1 MARESE
7 AEVKGEAEAEWGVE
21 IEIQIHKWAAKIGK
35 EGEGGSQL
43 RSEGRRRFVGRRFP
57 AHHLI
62 LLSQHPFEPDLIKL
76 PIKSAVPN

>member
-35 EGEGGSQL
+35 EGEGEGGSQL
-43 RSEGRRRFVGRRFP
+43 RREKALSRTP
-57 AHHLI
+57 PHT
-62 LLSQHPFEPDLIKL
+62 LLATSVRARSH
-76 PIKSAVPN
+76 

>member
-35 EGEGGSQL
+35 KGEGGSQL
-43 RSEGRRRFVGRRFP
+43 RSEGRRRFVGWT
-57 AHHLI
+57 A
-62 LLSQHPFEPDLIKL
+62 LSRTPPHTPLAT
-76 PIKSAVPN
+76 SVRARSH